1 MSGPSPQHA
10 LWQIARIS
18 FAAKQSLRLRLA
30 LVRAE
35 ARDRGR
41 HARRGMAL
49 AILGLV
55 TGSAALLLGLSALVM
70 LLIANGLTPQ
80 AALGIVA
87 GGAAV
92 LSLLLLLLGRSALLR
107 AVSSRT

>member
-1 MSGPSPQHA
+1 MSGPSPQQA
-10 LWQIARIS
+10 LWQIARVS

-55 TGSAALLLGLSALVM
+55 TGSAALLLGLAALA
-70 LLIANGLTPQ
+70 LGLIAQGFTPQ
-80 AALGIVA
+80 AALGLVA
-87 GGAAV
+87 GGAAA

-107 AVSSRT
+107 ALSSRS